1 MNLNIFSRDARKSME
16 LLCNSNLFV
25 FTLFQN
31 IALAFNICL
40 CHDLIRTLK
49 DPFQPG
55 GRRMKIYAIFSVLF
69 GLTFALVSE
78 RSSMSKAHRL

>member
-1 MNLNIFSRDARKSME
+1 ME
-16 LLCNSNLFV
+16 TLCNSNLFV

-49 DPFQPG
+49 DPFKPG
-55 GRRMKIYAIFSVLF
+55 GRRLKLYIIFAVFF
-69 GLTFALVSE
+69 GLTFAIISE
-78 RSSMSKAHRL
+78 RSSMSN